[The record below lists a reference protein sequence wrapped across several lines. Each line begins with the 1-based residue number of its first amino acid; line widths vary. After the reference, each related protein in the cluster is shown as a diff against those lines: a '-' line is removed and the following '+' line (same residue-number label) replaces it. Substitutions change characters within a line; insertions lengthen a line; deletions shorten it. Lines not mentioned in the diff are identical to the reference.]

1 MSTLEDLET
10 QLVSSRKVRE
20 FLKNF
25 SEVQW
30 SRVVK
35 ASVIM
40 GIQELERSQQIT
52 KLSATDLEDLVGKSK
67 ITRFFNTL
75 LFSEERSQNSD
86 GTCQIRL
93 RVAT

>member
-1 MSTLEDLET
+1 MSLEDLEN

-25 SEVQW
+25 SETQW

-40 GIQELERSQQIT
+40 GIQELEKNQSVPN
-52 KLSATDLEDLVGKSK
+52 LSCQDIEDIVGK
-67 ITRFFNTL
+67 
-75 LFSEERSQNSD
+75 
-86 GTCQIRL
+86 
-93 RVAT
+93 

>member
-20 FLKNF
+20 FLKLF
-25 SEVQW
+25 SETQW

-40 GIQELERSQQIT
+40 GIQELEKSQTVLT
-52 KLSATDLEDLVGKSK
+52 KLSAADLEDLVGK
-67 ITRFFNTL
+67 
-75 LFSEERSQNSD
+75 
-86 GTCQIRL
+86 
-93 RVAT
+93 

>member
-1 MSTLEDLET
+1 MSTLEDLEA

-25 SEVQW
+25 SETQW

-40 GIQELERSQQIT
+40 GIQELE
-52 KLSATDLEDLVGKSK
+52 KS
-67 ITRFFNTL
+67 
-75 LFSEERSQNSD
+75 
-86 GTCQIRL
+86 
-93 RVAT
+93 

>member
-20 FLKNF
+20 FLKLF
-25 SEVQW
+25 SETQW

-40 GIQELERSQQIT
+40 GIQELEKSQTVLT
-52 KLSATDLEDLVGKSK
+52 KLSAADLEDLVGK
-67 ITRFFNTL
+67 F
-75 LFSEERSQNSD
+75 
-86 GTCQIRL
+86 L
-93 RVAT
+93 RASLQSIV

>member
-20 FLKNF
+20 FLKLF
-25 SEVQW
+25 SETQW

-40 GIQELERSQQIT
+40 GIQELEKSQTLLT
-52 KLSATDLEDLVGKSK
+52 KLSAADLEDLVGKLNSK
-67 ITRFFNTL
+67 MRASLT
-75 LFSEERSQNSD
+75 
-86 GTCQIRL
+86 
-93 RVAT
+93 

>member
-1 MSTLEDLET
+1 MSLEDLEQ

-25 SEVQW
+25 SETQW

-40 GIQELERSQQIT
+40 GIQELEKNQHVT
-52 KLSATDLEDLVGKSK
+52 NLSCQDLEDIVGKCSS
-67 ITRFFNTL
+67 IFG
-75 LFSEERSQNSD
+75 Q
-86 GTCQIRL
+86 Q
-93 RVAT
+93 V

>member
-25 SEVQW
+25 SETQW
-30 SRVVK
+30 ARVVK

-40 GIQELERSQQIT
+40 GIQELERSQQVT
-52 KLSATDLEDLVGKSK
+52 KLSAKDLEDLVGKSAHFLTCLK
-67 ITRFFNTL
+67 C
-75 LFSEERSQNSD
+75 SQERSLNSD
-86 GTCQIRL
+86 GEGKVYL
-93 RVAT
+93 PASDP

>member
-20 FLKNF
+20 FLKLF
-25 SEVQW
+25 SETQW

-40 GIQELERSQQIT
+40 GIQELEKSQTLLT
-52 KLSATDLEDLVGKSK
+52 KLSAADLEDLVSK
-67 ITRFFNTL
+67 FNSKMRASLT
-75 LFSEERSQNSD
+75 
-86 GTCQIRL
+86 
-93 RVAT
+93 

>member
-1 MSTLEDLET
+1 MSLEDLEN

-25 SEVQW
+25 SETQW

-40 GIQELERSQQIT
+40 GIQELEKTQSLPNLSCQDIEDIVG
-52 KLSATDLEDLVGKSK
+52 KLSDF
-67 ITRFFNTL
+67 I
-75 LFSEERSQNSD
+75 QNK
-86 GTCQIRL
+86 RHK
-93 RVAT
+93 VARIFEFAQL